1 MENSARRTAA
11 ASNTNLS
18 YFIKLFLVT
27 IFLTMDVIVNGW
39 CEFTKDIQDGG
50 NNDHSRS
57 STRRRI
63 DVALFVIQILMQ
75 LSSFTLVI
83 LLMCDTL
90 PFRVGL
96 VHIFFKRF
104 GYMIV
109 TLGVYLF
116 LTMMVGGMRLSNISD
131 KNGKTMVDLWNT
143 GYYSFFSICQKLV
156 APFHYAFILKSVLEL
171 GMSEYF
177 SKENW
182 LNGNNG
188 HGLYE
193 EDT

>member
-143 GYYSFFSICQKLV
+143 GYYSFFSICQKLGE
-156 APFHYAFILKSVLEL
+156 FIQLEL
-171 GMSEYF
+171 FVREGPSNRDANESQF
-177 SKENW
+177 
-182 LNGNNG
+182 
-188 HGLYE
+188 
-193 EDT
+193 